1 MKVDGRQRGRQVRTV
16 RTGEER
22 HLQEKKKKKKIMVF
36 RTKLDEK
43 ILVQKK
49 LKSKLIMMKVGSG
62 GGDGDEGDEKV
73 MKKW

>member
-1 MKVDGRQRGRQVRTV
+1 MRTV

-22 HLQEKKKKKKIMVF
+22 HLQEKKKKKIMVF

-49 LKSKLIMMKVGSG
+49 LKSKLKVIMMKVGSG
-62 GGDGDEGDEKV
+62 GDGGDGDEGDE
-73 MKKW
+73 MRWW

>member
-1 MKVDGRQRGRQVRTV
+1 MRTV

-22 HLQEKKKKKKIMVF
+22 HLQEKKKKKIMVF

>member
-1 MKVDGRQRGRQVRTV
+1 MRTV

-22 HLQEKKKKKKIMVF
+22 HLQEKKKKKIMVF

-49 LKSKLIMMKVGSG
+49 KLKSKLKLMKVGSG
-62 GGDGDEGDEKV
+62 GDEGDEKV
-73 MKKW
+73 VVMVR